1 MKWISVK
8 DRLPEDEFVLVCAC
22 MGEKPLIISA
32 WCNNTGDKPTWSLVD
47 PVADAITHWMP
58 LPEAPQ
64 EVLEEYAFPDSPR
77 QMAMKQPLNENG
89 GT

>member
-1 MKWISVK
+1 MMSVQHVPHIQAVK
-8 DRLPEDEFVLVCAC
+8 
-22 MGEKPLIISA
+22 
-32 WCNNTGDKPTWSLVD
+32 N
-47 PVADAITHWMP
+47 DAITHWMP